1 MIRLWGRARLCLDCL
16 GGAGI
21 DDCGKNRLMQ
31 VATGVVL
38 WDAFVDHLVSVN
50 RGSLHGL

>member
-21 DDCGKNRLMQ
+21 NECGKDRLMQ
-31 VATGVVL
+31 VATCVVL
-38 WDAFVDHLVSVN
+38 KYVFVNQLVPVD
-50 RGSLHGL
+50 RGSRNAL